1 MVDWSKFKP
10 EVFGSLPVS
19 LQSNKNIWIWW
30 ITIVQVSVLCLML
43 VIVSISFPYWVT
55 GVNMKKTFVTY
66 LKYYMITQG
75 EAVISVG
82 GNVPDTSVSAV
93 SFGLFEGRKTRNRG
107 GSCLRNMKCN
117 VINTDNCLNNVVND
131 VRGVRGRSVHDVM
144 WIWCWP

>member
-1 MVDWSKFKP
+1 
-10 EVFGSLPVS
+10 
-19 LQSNKNIWIWW
+19 
-30 ITIVQVSVLCLML
+30 ML

-55 GVNMKKTFVTY
+55 GVKKMINFSHIT
-66 LKYYMITQG
+66 YMITQG

-117 VINTDNCLNNVVND
+117 VINTDNCDNIVN
-131 VRGVRGRSVHDVM
+131 VRGVWVRSVHDVM
-144 WIWCWP
+144 WI